1 MLKKITAVVALAVAG
16 LFVAPLA
23 ANASYVPNAQI
34 TATGDFTPG
43 GTFVVEFSDGAFQPN
58 EEVSLALTG
67 ENATGATLAVV
78 DTQTTQKTASAT
90 GAVSLT
96 VTLPTNATGSYEVT
110 GTGLSSQILGTITI
124 TVTADGTGA
133 GAGAGAGGSGADSN
147 GDGLADTGF
156 NTPAFV
162 VWGAA
167 GAVALGAALI
177 AVFVMMRRQRASLS
191 A

>member
-1 MLKKITAVVALAVAG
+1 MLKKITAVVALALAG

-78 DTQTTQKTASAT
+78 NTQTTQKTASAT

-96 VTLPTNATGSYEVT
+96 VTLPTNATGSYTVT
-110 GTGLSSQILGTITI
+110 GTGLSTGLIGSVTI
-124 TVTADGTGA
+124 TVSAAPGA
-133 GAGAGAGGSGADSN
+133 GAGAGAGADTN

-162 VWGAA
+162 VWAAA
-167 GAVALGAALI
+167 GAVVLGAALI
-177 AVFVMMRRQRASLS
+177 AVFVMMRRQRASVT

>member
-1 MLKKITAVVALAVAG
+1 MLKKITAVVALALAG

-23 ANASYVPNAQI
+23 ANASYVPGASI

-43 GTFVVEFSDGAFQPN
+43 GTFVVDFSDGSFQPN

-78 DTQTTQKTASAT
+78 NTQTTQKTASAT

-96 VTLPTNATGSYEVT
+96 VTLPTNATGSYTVT
-110 GTGLSSQILGTITI
+110 GTGLSSGLIGTVTI
-124 TVTADGTGA
+124 TVSAAGGA
-133 GAGAGAGGSGADSN
+133 GAGAGADTN

-162 VWGAA
+162 VWAAA
-167 GAVALGAALI
+167 GAVVLGAALI
-177 AVFVMMRRQRASLS
+177 AVFVMMRRQRASVT

>member
-133 GAGAGAGGSGADSN
+133 GAGAGGSGADSN

>member
-1 MLKKITAVVALAVAG
+1 MLKKITAVVALALAG

-23 ANASYVPNAQI
+23 ANASYVPGASI

-43 GTFVVEFSDGAFQPN
+43 GTFVVEFSDGSFQPN

-78 DTQTTQKTASAT
+78 NTQTTQKTASAA

-96 VTLPTNATGSYEVT
+96 VTLPTNATGSYTVT
-110 GTGLSSQILGTITI
+110 GTGLSSGLIGTVTI
-124 TVTADGTGA
+124 TVSAAPGA
-133 GAGAGAGGSGADSN
+133 GAGADTN

-162 VWGAA
+162 VWAAA
-167 GAVALGAALI
+167 GAVVLGAALI
-177 AVFVMMRRQRASLS
+177 AVFVMMRRQRASVT